1 MATLQ
6 RSAAQVL
13 PQMLH
18 YSDNSNGAMRSARG
32 YQFPPFVVLERG
44 LPLTN
49 WLRAR
54 RHMMEAVGMVE
65 ALAALLATLHA
76 KSKVHRD
83 IKPDNILMLQHSASW
98 CLLDMGIVADIGAS
112 LHLGT

>member
-1 MATLQ
+1 
-6 RSAAQVL
+6 
-13 PQMLH
+13 
-18 YSDNSNGAMRSARG
+18 
-32 YQFPPFVVLERG
+32 
-44 LPLTN
+44 
-49 WLRAR
+49 
-54 RHMMEAVGMVE
+54 MVE